1 MAVNDEEHDDE
12 NEVICRNISRLT
24 FKFITRIIQQVRSC
38 YSLEKPLNDF
48 LFKDNIDKL
57 ILIECLTALQ
67 TTLCAL
73 PVEHIRENSL
83 SLADL
88 INEMKMMLT
97 THQLA
102 DTSIEAHMD
111 E

>member
-1 MAVNDEEHDDE
+1 M
-12 NEVICRNISRLT
+12 IR
-24 FKFITRIIQQVRSC
+24 KIIF
-38 YSLEKPLNDF
+38 PFDF
-48 LFKDNIDKL
+48 VFKDNIHKL

-67 TTLCAL
+67 TTLCSL
-73 PVEHIRENSL
+73 PVEHTRENSL
-83 SLADL
+83 SLTDL

-102 DTSIEAHMD
+102 DTSIETMID